1 MEIRPTG
8 DGKLVA
14 RPTRPGWK
22 AVVILAAFVGLF
34 LMVMTSIKV

>member
-14 RPTRPGWK
+14 KPTRPGWK
-22 AVVILAAFVGLF
+22 AIVILVAFVGLF
-34 LMVMTSIKV
+34 MMVMTSIKI

>member
-14 RPTRPGWK
+14 KPTRPGWK
-22 AVVILAAFVGLF
+22 AAVVFIGFFAMFIAF
-34 LMVMTSIKV
+34 MTSIEV